1 MSGDFSR
8 IHSTRQA
15 KGLEGLRPMAVEF
28 PNYEIVETRHS
39 VRLLQNG
46 AALSELLRKPGPTD
60 SVFDVLAAAA
70 QAAAPDRDIAL
81 LGFAGGGMVA
91 PLRAMG
97 GDQAIDA
104 VDLDARGHELF
115 REIAG
120 DYAGEVRFHHE
131 DVVKWLRR
139 GAGSFDVIIED
150 LSVPTEDDVVKPE
163 ISRTVLP
170 GLIKRRRAGDG
181 VVITNVL
188 SDPDLAWDEVLAP
201 AMAGFSRAL
210 VIELEEFN
218 NRIVVAEAQGHD
230 ARSFSIRVRRLLRE
244 IGSSLAE
251 AMRVRTLIG

>member
-1 MSGDFSR
+1 M
-8 IHSTRQA
+8 T
-15 KGLEGLRPMAVEF
+15 VEF
-28 PNYEIVETRHS
+28 PNYEIVQTRHS

-70 QAAAPDRDIAL
+70 QAAAPDRDLVL
-81 LGFAGGGMVA
+81 LGFAGGGMIA

-97 GDQAIDA
+97 GGQAIDA

-115 REIAG
+115 REIASE
-120 DYAGEVRFHHE
+120 YAGEVRFHHE
-131 DVVKWLRR
+131 DAVKWLRR
-139 GAGSFDVIIED
+139 GRGSFGVIIED
-150 LSVPTEDDVVKPE
+150 LSVPTEADVVKPE

-188 SDPDLAWDEVLAP
+188 SDPDLTWEEVLAP
-201 AMAGFSRAL
+201 AVEGFSKAH

-218 NRIVVAEAQGHD
+218 NRIVVAEARGHD
-230 ARSFSIRVRRLLRE
+230 ARSLSIGVRRLLRQ
-244 IGSSLAE
+244 IGSSQAE
-251 AMRVRTLIG
+251 SMRVRTLMG